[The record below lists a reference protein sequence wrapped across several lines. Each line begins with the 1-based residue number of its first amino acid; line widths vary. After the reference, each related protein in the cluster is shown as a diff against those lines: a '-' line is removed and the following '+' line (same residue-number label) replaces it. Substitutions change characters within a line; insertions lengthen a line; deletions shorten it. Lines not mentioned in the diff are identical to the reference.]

1 MATHLEVKSTDVSLL
16 NLETRFPF
24 EFGIATMRKLPHCF
38 VSVDLSVDGE
48 STTGL
53 AADHL
58 PPKWL
63 TKDPDLS
70 LAAEAES
77 MLEVIQHACRL
88 AESMTGESV
97 FDCWR
102 QVYEAQRDWAGGTDY
117 PPLLWNFGVTFVERA
132 MIDAFCRITETPFSE
147 AVTDNTL
154 GVRPGYIYPDLEGAA
169 PGDYLP
175 AEPNRSIAVRHTVG
189 HADRLR
195 DGGEASI
202 DDGLPVTLVENV
214 EAYGLDRFKIKLAGD
229 PEGDYERLREVLS
242 VLDEVCEAYAF
253 TLDANEQYESVDA
266 LQRVVERFQGED
278 GPGAFDE
285 RLLFIEQPFP
295 REAAL
300 SEPIST
306 DLEDWSGRP
315 PIVIDES
322 DGPLDSLGRALEAGY
337 DGTSYKNCKGVFK
350 GIINAC
356 LVGHRR
362 QHGEDV
368 ILSGEDLTTIGPVSL
383 QQDLAAMATVGIDH
397 VERNGHHY
405 FRGLGMFDE
414 DVQSAVLSAHDDLYR
429 PLADGT
435 AAVDVHDGRL
445 QLPSVLEA
453 PFGYACEFDP
463 GRYARPEEW
472 SFVSTE
478 E

>member
-1 MATHLEVKSTDVSLL
+1 
-16 NLETRFPF
+16 
-24 EFGIATMRKLPHCF
+24 
-38 VSVDLSVDGE
+38 
-48 STTGL
+48 
-53 AADHL
+53 
-58 PPKWL
+58 
-63 TKDPDLS
+63 
-70 LAAEAES
+70 
-77 MLEVIQHACRL
+77 
-88 AESMTGESV
+88 
-97 FDCWR
+97 
-102 QVYEAQRDWAGGTDY
+102 
-117 PPLLWNFGVTFVERA
+117 
-132 MIDAFCRITETPFSE
+132 
-147 AVTDNTL
+147 
-154 GVRPGYIYPDLEGAA
+154 
-169 PGDYLP
+169 
-175 AEPNRSIAVRHTVG
+175 
-189 HADRLR
+189 
-195 DGGEASI
+195 
-202 DDGLPVTLVENV
+202 
-214 EAYGLDRFKIKLAGD
+214 
-229 PEGDYERLREVLS
+229 VLS
-242 VLDEVCEAYAF
+242 VLDDVCEGYAF

-278 GPGAFDE
+278 GPGAFDD

-300 SEPIST
+300 SERVST

-337 DGTSYKNCKGVFK
+337 DGASYKNCKGVFK

-362 QHGEDV
+362 QNGEDV

-405 FRGLGMFDE
+405 FRGLGMSDE
-414 DVQSAVLSAHDDLYR
+414 DAQSAVRSAHDDLYR
-429 PLADGT
+429 PRADGT

-445 QLPSVLEA
+445 QLPSVIEA